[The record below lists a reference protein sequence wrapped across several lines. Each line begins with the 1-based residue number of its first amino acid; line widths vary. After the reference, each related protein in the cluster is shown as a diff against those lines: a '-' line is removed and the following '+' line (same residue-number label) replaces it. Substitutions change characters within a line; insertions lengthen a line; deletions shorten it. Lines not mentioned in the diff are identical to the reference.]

1 MLVAHTR
8 VYQDNSSF
16 ATATSVSFFPH
27 TSLRIRLTGQPC
39 PHQSIDSLSCLAALA
54 YCGPY
59 SSEHLVKNSRQTCC
73 ADSGFLSPDPE
84 CRFVYFKCC
93 GLRAA
98 RSIQV
103 SDAHSGDINVGMSSR
118 RIFVDCS
125 NPIGVQSVVV
135 VGISNCR
142 LFFRARLSQNTGQ
155 VLGSRA
161 PAVVSARRVL
171 LILGLFGFSA
181 SSGHFQLHLHTS
193 KTREQQAFTS
203 SALRNSKGTS

>member
-103 SDAHSGDINVGMSSR
+103 SDAHSGDINVGVYDRGEYSLTAATQWRSVSLWWDIALSS
-118 RIFVDCS
+118 
-125 NPIGVQSVVV
+125 
-135 VGISNCR
+135 
-142 LFFRARLSQNTGQ
+142 
-155 VLGSRA
+155 VLSRA
-161 PAVVSARRVL
+161 LDTEHRASARFTGARCC
-171 LILGLFGFSA
+171 FCSA
-181 SSGHFQLHLHTS
+181 GVVDF
-193 KTREQQAFTS
+193 RPVWD
-203 SALRNSKGTS
+203 